1 LSVFALHTSGK
12 KENICLIS
20 VCQAVDCGLE
30 NSQLG
35 ITAFDEEVSQQG
47 DDSGVERGRDAEL
60 MIYMLPKAL
69 GA

>member
-1 LSVFALHTSGK
+1 
-12 KENICLIS
+12 
-20 VCQAVDCGLE
+20 
-30 NSQLG
+30 LG

-47 DDSGVERGRDAEL
+47 DDPGVERGRDAEL